1 MKIKRDDVLQCIW
14 QRIKYYI
21 GMIIHSSNRCYDAY
35 RGRTPSDEQRGK
47 YTKMIYPMT
56 KSLSSRCF
64 HSSIG
69 RLE

>member
-47 YTKMIYPMT
+47 YDKDD
-56 KSLSSRCF
+56 LSYD
-64 HSSIG
+64 
-69 RLE
+69 